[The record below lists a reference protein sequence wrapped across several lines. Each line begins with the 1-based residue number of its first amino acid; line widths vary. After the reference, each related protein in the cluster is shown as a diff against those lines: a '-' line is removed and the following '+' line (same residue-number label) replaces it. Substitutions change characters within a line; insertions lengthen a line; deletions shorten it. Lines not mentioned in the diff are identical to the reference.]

1 MSYYN
6 PFEDSS
12 TYYNPY
18 KQQQA
23 APQSLTSALTDVAKN
38 MAVYGGLFVLGSAAA
53 KAASSRIGRFIKKG
67 SFGKASSIAK
77 KLDNPTIGSI
87 LKNTSLGREYTAYK
101 ESTGLFKAYQ
111 ARQAYLSKVAKEQPY
126 RLGVARITS
135 AFKNP
140 TTFAAT
146 IGGIWKQNVLTGL
159 GVSFAIDK
167 MSGNYQAVV
176 PEKKEWYDVPG
187 HIGNL
192 TKWFANESIYASAF
206 GLLGPTA
213 KGAASIGLVGIKKTF
228 DGPMGKYIAKS
239 LSQVSPG
246 LQHINGQTR
255 FFKDKI
261 LENARSEHD
270 KTFLAKAIR
279 WGQNFSTSINMNF
292 QNLNAATRAASFGL
306 VDAFK
311 QQGNFGKKIG
321 TALAPISKAI
331 QQIREI
337 NARADKIRSERLV
350 DTRIDLS
357 GIRALEA
364 AHAIA
369 ADAGISNVIT
379 KDSLDEQIM
388 SIRESMKAK
397 QTFLEQMLPG
407 AKRVRNKD
415 VVSKEWVREQVQ
427 SLRKRYDNK
436 SAGRFMREILN
447 MNVGENVYKIDNKI
461 VNLNG
466 FSPMNL
472 LRKFISPVLD
482 KEIRLPLTGF
492 KFSLGEIT
500 MVDSLLTPKP
510 KLDFFVT
517 NDLKNKYSEF
527 IGGITDPP
535 MFSTNKELRE
545 EGIYSI
551 ADAMRKQESNVA
563 LFTRGGNWSFFGN
576 KEPKTIVTGKEL
588 NYSPKSGRFRYS
600 ETNEIIIQ
608 QLLSE
613 GYSPSEISNKL
624 EGTGKPKTRFGR
636 FVNKMGFGMPSK
648 ITDGIRF
655 INNIIEGKNKGYN
668 TAIKNIFENT
678 DINFNIKPS
687 LMVLDD
693 INAHTAQI
701 LAQIIKNP
709 KAVEIITSNKKYGNL
724 SDLSNILNSEVHLI
738 EKLSDPDFLKD
749 MWKYDKNLRKDIE
762 TVKSYPSIARKHE
775 QVKSLGGLSSM
786 TSIDKL
792 RVAYVDYVLNNQF
805 LDYVGNGNGYHHPLL
820 DAIPKLKE
828 GNYITDKQA
837 KALELHAK
845 LSSLQDL
852 SRRNITEGIANID
865 PNGRSLWTEMMKN
878 EKQYGLNL
886 HNDLLNF
893 ISENK
898 LRRTNLNRY
907 EQRLIQPGN
916 NLERFINNTP
926 YYSSGRGIAGIGQYL
941 GASVD
946 RLTELMG
953 EWTPFKRDPVKHLGI
968 FGGAKYLGGT
978 VLKLAAVT
986 GAYRVADSMVAAN
999 PIFEGSGLDDGI
1011 TGFTADQLAKA
1022 RLFSSKV
1029 GDTLGITGAMKY
1041 LNGLMPGSTSTFPGL
1056 IAGAAMANYM
1066 KASPLGMI
1074 KAMAAGAIINRIADP
1089 YLPDFSKSYEQLRK
1103 EYSGEEQVPF
1113 MKSPT
1118 WLLGSTPWEGTG
1130 VAGYQPNW
1138 YVRAKS
1144 RWESSDTLYGS
1155 EFRRLIHKPLF
1166 PLGIN
1171 IGDFIDPYYLERR
1184 HYFDRPYPRCLF
1196 GSAKVVTVNGI
1207 KKIKDIDIGDYVYDI
1222 NGSVTKVINV
1232 LKRKVNDNDTIFSM
1246 RVIGQEEDLI
1256 LTSDHKIPI
1265 IRDEKC
1271 IFKSQHNKSCTGNDE
1286 GICRYCTKKRKD
1298 FDISWVEAKDIN
1310 IGDFLVKK
1318 PINPE
1323 YLGSTIDISL
1333 YVQRPFD
1340 IKENK
1345 IFIKD
1350 KLGRYT
1356 GDSFNRYWDID
1367 NDLAYYFGLYLSE
1380 GWLGKQRGKYISVN
1394 TVHNKK
1400 EFDHINRIINNISK
1414 KYNLKFSYKDFGTH
1428 VNFYIF
1434 DYIFSDII
1442 YGLFNCGS
1450 ATKSVKFFTKELDRK
1465 ILAGLFYGNGHYDKT
1480 HVVLTSIN
1488 MNLIN
1493 FATIVLENDFIS
1505 TCLKKHCDN
1514 GHQSYRLSFS
1524 YSYLDDYRLLF
1535 DINHKNENILTS
1547 NKKLHLIYFRNGYLL
1562 KRIIKK
1568 EEIEYNDFLYDL
1580 TVESPTHSFS
1590 LYEFIV
1596 HNSGRLFSEVPIIGE
1611 MLAPIG
1617 RILKPEKTM
1626 HQEFLQG
1633 EWAGTTDGTNP
1644 SLASVPPPTY
1654 QQNMIMMNKGNG
1666 ARSMGN
1672 VSFNGGNYTIG
1683 TVTPWSKVIQGRLA
1697 GNVEDALGL
1706 TGFMTKTSLET
1717 IFGKPT
1723 VMPTLETAG
1732 RMASMSRSFY
1742 DLNLG
1747 GMGVLTEPIRRLITK
1762 PEANELRSN
1771 PIPNMFPN
1779 WLPSQFLSGDAYTKI
1794 MKGELRLPGCITP
1807 NTFVLTDLGLKY
1819 AKDINVNDNVF
1830 TLDGYHKVEY
1840 VIPKYKNEEIFE
1852 IDAYSGLP
1860 VHVTGNHHILAIKTS
1875 QCKYH
1880 KTKDSSVSRRPCKPF
1895 HNKSFCKK
1903 CCLYNDYQYDW
1914 IPADELKKGDYVV
1927 LPKVKKTI
1935 SSINQIKVID
1945 IVKKFQI
1952 IEEKPNVFRYTRIL
1966 NGKKI
1971 INNKPIDFPEYITFD
1986 EEFMYFAGYYLAEGS
2001 IGFSRGKVS
2010 SIILCVSL
2018 EEKYILDMFKEW
2030 LKRKYNIES
2039 NYKIGTGNY
2048 YIFSIYSVM
2057 FSLIISEL
2065 FGYNEDKKINHKF
2078 TNIKYLLA
2086 GLFDGDG
2093 HVVNENIILTHSK
2106 KYRYSYQLPNILLQE
2121 NIPYSIREKK
2131 FDIFT
2136 TKIPII
2142 KINNELK
2149 YKKINDFCLHL
2160 KTSTFIELEDRFLI
2174 KIRNINKIQY
2184 KGKVYDY
2191 QVEKEHNYT
2200 TSFLMHNSA
2209 YLKTHPDTK
2218 MSMPARSS
2226 MWGAPL
2232 EDIVKYFTGSLPP
2245 LLKEEYDILEEGTLF
2260 HSKIQDSLAAENL
2273 LIQAEAKVYDVR
2285 NDISGHVDAIIRDGK
2300 GGKGR
2305 RALEIKS
2312 ISDKGFQKLDAP
2324 KYNHVGQL
2332 NFYLHQLRFNN
2343 GTILYI
2349 NRDNPS
2355 QVKTFELQYDKNRW
2369 ERDVEKLKRGR
2380 QIARDMLKENVGD
2393 TMGYSYSW
2401 LDRLKILADVA
2412 PASNE
2417 YHEAKEIV
2425 MQQIKAGQF
2434 TQNEIDK
2441 FHTVLKHRQTRLR
2454 KYELYPIRFKGKIM
2468 SPDTE
2473 SNIQSINEDIK
2484 SGESYSLQERVI
2496 GAAWETFTNSNNVLV
2511 NKFWARKDPLE
2522 HYKELRL
2529 YGKEYRPWDEP
2540 YSSFIEPFT
2549 RTALSK
2555 TNPIGG
2561 SISWGAGGYTIGGE
2575 FGALIGSVL
2584 GATYSTVN
2592 GLFRGLS
2599 NSVYVPDSVKEQRN
2613 LNTYFDKLKYER
2625 NNMMASLSQGITRDE
2640 FISARSATL
2649 ESFNRESDPSIGN
2662 LFRATSNDEK
2672 PYIEAWINTTDP
2684 DERNNILNIVP
2695 QDLATALKRV
2705 WSRNDGKSFTKKRI
2719 QSISE
2724 DMGRQFYN
2732 FDQSMMDP
2740 RIELDDIKLKT
2751 IEDKGFEAHD
2761 FGLGWNEQLL
2771 RIKESQYEIPSA
2783 NISEAVTFT
2792 PNLSSSQIRQQL
2804 YSLFNQLGI
2813 RGTAN
2818 VYINNMDGPNVVN
2831 LTIRRDRSLAV
2842 INALRNRKQYGLE

>member
-23 APQSLTSALTDVAKN
+23 APQSLTSTLIDVAKN

-77 KLDNPTIGSI
+77 KLDNPTVGSI

-101 ESTGLFKAYQ
+101 ESTGLFKASQ

-167 MSGNYQAVV
+167 MSGNYQAIVS
-176 PEKKEWYDVPG
+176 EKKEWYDVPG
-187 HIGNL
+187 QIGNL

-206 GLLGPTA
+206 GLLGPAA

-500 MVDSLLTPKP
+500 MVDSLLTHNPR
-510 KLDFFVT
+510 LDFFVT

-535 MFSTNKELRE
+535 MFSTNRELRE
-545 EGIYSI
+545 EGIYTI

-749 MWKYDKNLRKDIE
+749 MWKYDKNLRRDIE

-792 RVAYVDYVLNNQF
+792 RVAYVDHVLNNQF
-805 LDYVGNGNGYHHPLL
+805 LDYIDNGNGYHHPLL

-852 SRRNITEGIANID
+852 SRRNITEGIANTD

-1074 KAMAAGAIINRIADP
+1074 KAMAAGAVINRIANP

-1171 IGDFIDPYYLERR
+1171 IGDFIDPYYMERCVTKDTKILTDQSTLVEIKDVRVGDKIHTHNNSIQTVLEKWEKEIDEDVVVLRTAFSNIPNRTTIEHRYFAVKSNTCPKRKGNRLSICFDKNWLKCKNCKYSYYRNYKSDWYRADELEKGDFLIYPRIKIKHKDCSILIHDQNKYNTKKIQKTLPKTNDLYRLFGYYLAEGHCDARSVVFDFHSDEIVYHNDVLSIFKNIFNINGTKYIDGNKTRLIFYNAILSRFFKLTFGTNCYNKTIPDNILHSNDELLKELIIGYFRGDGSDCLDSALTCVSVSENLIFQIRSILFSIGYIPAYYFDDRSARNEACGHILYVYGNNINELRR
-1184 HYFDRPYPRCLF
+1184 LIGFDIKKEPKEPKWYYIDDNYIYIKIKEVSFEKYSDVVVDIKVSNSHSFLGILASYHNSHYFDRPYPKCLF

-1265 IRDEKC
+1265 IRDKKC

-1465 ILAGLFYGNGHYDKT
+1465 ILAGLFYGDGHYDKT

-1779 WLPSQFLSGDAYTKI
+1779 WLPSQFLSGDAYSKI
-1794 MKGELRLPGCITP
+1794 MKGELRLPG
-1807 NTFVLTDLGLKY
+1807 
-1819 AKDINVNDNVF
+1819 
-1830 TLDGYHKVEY
+1830 
-1840 VIPKYKNEEIFE
+1840 
-1852 IDAYSGLP
+1852 
-1860 VHVTGNHHILAIKTS
+1860 
-1875 QCKYH
+1875 Q
-1880 KTKDSSVSRRPCKPF
+1880 
-1895 HNKSFCKK
+1895 
-1903 CCLYNDYQYDW
+1903 
-1914 IPADELKKGDYVV
+1914 
-1927 LPKVKKTI
+1927 
-1935 SSINQIKVID
+1935 
-1945 IVKKFQI
+1945 
-1952 IEEKPNVFRYTRIL
+1952 
-1966 NGKKI
+1966 
-1971 INNKPIDFPEYITFD
+1971 
-1986 EEFMYFAGYYLAEGS
+1986 
-2001 IGFSRGKVS
+2001 
-2010 SIILCVSL
+2010 
-2018 EEKYILDMFKEW
+2018 
-2030 LKRKYNIES
+2030 
-2039 NYKIGTGNY
+2039 
-2048 YIFSIYSVM
+2048 
-2057 FSLIISEL
+2057 
-2065 FGYNEDKKINHKF
+2065 
-2078 TNIKYLLA
+2078 
-2086 GLFDGDG
+2086 
-2093 HVVNENIILTHSK
+2093 
-2106 KYRYSYQLPNILLQE
+2106 
-2121 NIPYSIREKK
+2121 
-2131 FDIFT
+2131 
-2136 TKIPII
+2136 
-2142 KINNELK
+2142 
-2149 YKKINDFCLHL
+2149 
-2160 KTSTFIELEDRFLI
+2160 
-2174 KIRNINKIQY
+2174 
-2184 KGKVYDY
+2184 
-2191 QVEKEHNYT
+2191 
-2200 TSFLMHNSA
+2200 A
-2209 YLKTHPDTK
+2209 YLKTNPDTK

-2260 HSKIQDSLAAENL
+2260 HNKIQDSLAAENL
-2273 LIQAEAKVYDVR
+2273 LIQAEAKVYDVI

-2305 RALEIKS
+2305 RGLEIKS

-2324 KYNHVGQL
+2324 KSNHVSQL

-2393 TMGYSYSW
+2393 TIGYSYSW

-2496 GAAWETFTNSNNVLV
+2496 GAAWETFTNSNNALV
-2511 NKFWARKDPLE
+2511 NKFWAKKDPLE

-2529 YGKEYRPWDEP
+2529 YGKEYKPWDEP

-2575 FGALIGSVL
+2575 FGALVGSVL

-2662 LFRATSNDEK
+2662 LFRATGNDEK

-2695 QDLATALKRV
+2695 PDLATALKRV

-2732 FDQSMMDP
+2732 FDQSVMDP